1 MQTASAL
8 LLLSAALAYPPAP
21 RGQVVDGYF
30 GREVADP
37 YRWMEDLGSPEV
49 KTWVEAENAV
59 TSGYLKELPQR
70 EAIRKRLTELWNFP
84 RTEVPVRAAGQLFYR
99 RNAGLQKQ
107 SVLYRAPAVEVLDP
121 NTLSP
126 DGSVAMDQWKVSPD
140 ARWLVYSTAPGGSDV
155 RDLHLRDL
163 RTGQDSG
170 RAVPQVK
177 FSSVSWTRD
186 SKGFF
191 YGRFKGTE
199 GSAAFAAANT
209 FHQLWYHSTAEAVPD
224 RLVFERPQNPNDVVR
239 GEASDDG
246 RWLFLTSAGGT
257 TNNRLWIADLAN
269 PRRPRLDAPAQAVA
283 AEEDAIHRPLGVAGG
298 RLYLYTT
305 HQALNGRVV
314 SAAIGD
320 PDRAHWKTVIAETR
334 EPISEALLVRGRL
347 VVMRLLDVQSRLQL
361 FDLQGKPAGEVR
373 LPEPGSV
380 FNLRA
385 KSGDRDFF
393 FEFTSFLRPRTVYR
407 YDLGRAALEPF
418 HPPTAPFDSTQY
430 ETRQLFYRSKDG
442 SRVPLFVTSRKGLA
456 LDHSHPTILY
466 GYGGFD
472 ISVQPAYSASIAAWL
487 ELGGVYAVANLRG
500 GSEYGEAWH
509 RAGMRE
515 KKQNVFDD
523 FIGAA
528 EFLQREGYTSAER
541 LAISGRSNGGLLVGA
556 VTNQRPELF
565 GVALPAVGVMDMLR
579 YQKFTGGGLW
589 AEEYGSSDEAA
600 ALPALLAYSPLH
612 NLKPGVCYPAT
623 LVTTADRDDRVVP
636 SHSFKYAA
644 ALQAAQGCA
653 RPTLI
658 RVETAGSHGYRPTD
672 RIIAEVADL
681 WAFALANL
689 QPGTHSTRMK

>member
-1 MQTASAL
+1 MHTASAL

-21 RGQVVDGYF
+21 RGAVVDGYF

-37 YRWMEDLGSPEV
+37 YRWMEDLGSAEV
-49 KTWVEAENAV
+49 KSWVEAENAV

-107 SVLYRAPAVEVLDP
+107 SVLYRAPAAEVLDP

-140 ARWLVYSTAPGGSDV
+140 AHWLVYSTAPGGSDV

-163 RTGQDSG
+163 RTGRDSA
-170 RAVPQVK
+170 RAVPHVK

-246 RWLFLTSAGGT
+246 RWLFLASAGGT
-257 TNNRLWIADLAN
+257 TNNRLWIADLGD
-269 PRRPRLDAPAQAVA
+269 PKHPRLDASAQTVA

-305 HQALNGRVV
+305 YQALNGRVV

-320 PDRAHWKTVIAETR
+320 PDRTHWKTVIAETR

-361 FDLQGKPAGEVR
+361 FDLQGKPAGEVK

-407 YDLGRAALEPF
+407 YDLVRATLEPF
-418 HPPTAPFDSTQY
+418 HPPTSPFDSARY

-456 LDHSHPTILY
+456 LDRSHPTLLY

-472 ISVQPAYSASIAAWL
+472 IAVQPAYSASIAGWL

-523 FIGAA
+523 FIAAA

-541 LAISGRSNGGLLVGA
+541 LAISGRSNGGLLIGA

-589 AEEYGSSDEAA
+589 VEEYGSSDDAA

-644 ALQAAQGCA
+644 TLQAAQGCP
-653 RPTLI
+653 RPALI

-672 RIIAEVADL
+672 RIIAEFADL

-689 QPGTHSTRMK
+689 TTGPR